1 MHRIGIV
8 RDTAKPQVR
17 VVPWRH
23 RVLLTAGV
31 LSLLL
36 LISMLVDAAVIG

>member
-8 RDTAKPQVR
+8 TETAKPRAR

-23 RVLLTAGV
+23 RALLTAGI

-36 LISMLVDAAVIG
+36 LISMLVNAAAIG

>member
-17 VVPWRH
+17 VVPWRQ
-23 RVLLTAGV
+23 RALLTAGI

-36 LISMLVDAAVIG
+36 LISMLVKAAAIG